1 MLRLRNLF
9 SILAIVIGISISAY
23 AAITPIT
30 ETEFGVSNT
39 TATGSIAPDGSSVD
53 DGCGVNTLPS
63 AYGTGNISCV
73 YNNAKEGRGCIS
85 TTYCKNGSEVTIKE
99 CPSTLRYSI
108 TDTSG
113 LSKLS
118 SLEYC
123 DGYRDG
129 VKAIYFYENPDQ
141 CSIHG
146 ITNATYLSSLNAV
159 DTCDASATAKSCV
172 NADGDMVNYCE
183 LSSTTGYQRCPSSN
197 ASYSP
202 YPHSCGASSDGD
214 AIICYIECGD
224 GIYCAGYTCDISN
237 LPSCAVLEEE
247 KIAEGYYSSGISDY
261 YDEGKGF
268 IHQCSEGGD
277 VKYMGFYCQGYYTQ
291 ADCTSEANNGT
302 VGNSCSYATASGNVE
317 TVYECTCGTWQTL
330 SEYCN
335 NNASCMSITTGYGN
349 PCWLDSAKARTRAVP
364 EPRYA
369 SFRSADQLCSVYN
382 TDYVWSTSNVTSEYP
397 TSSVQCYINEGDATT
412 TTAYLYCGGCYKTST
427 EMQTIC
433 DASNGAGSST
443 VSSTTICTAQT
454 AGNPA
459 YDGSPITTY
468 CGCDCD
474 TNKFKT
480 VDDWCAELLPD
491 DVATCKLQAASAGT
505 ECHTRPKA
513 GGAGYHSDDTAFVS
527 AIKCSS
533 NYLSKEDWCAAN
545 NISDEEC
552 NSYVGYGK
560 YCKIDAIDDTGNQD
574 FSLYKYEKY
583 VKPCSSEVGSEEYI
597 KDTIDECKI
606 GENSPAYTIC
616 YKRGEDGFYNKI
628 AYDCACP
635 FGYGTTCNDPRL
647 VRGGDI
653 CKYDRNSEGN
663 SIIKYANCNFA
674 CHSEYA
680 KEVSDTIYDCPSVG
694 AYTSYPRLSSDGN
707 YAKCTDTLTDR
718 SEKYICS
725 CPSIF
730 MTIEQYCEAN
740 FPDNTSAC
748 KTQYKGVGTPCL
760 LDLAEGS
767 DTSGND
773 IIVWKYAS
781 FAISC
786 PTDVPLY
793 YSSDDCTNIHGVVK
807 QECIDVNGVERVVC
821 GCPTSYWST
830 EEYAETT
837 QSEIGDDGEE
847 IITVIPNAGCPPKEI
862 DGIQYK
868 TEATGEVCDFE
879 GENNLRYK
887 ECAIHCS
894 AIVGNSNIVVPYA
907 YTYVS
912 ADNQTPTQTLCNQ
925 TMGNG
930 AVLGFDG
937 QAFCSLNNTKMY
949 PCYCPAGFQECKSE
963 DNLMAAENA
972 TICKVNGIT
981 YYSDCIESACDEE
994 SYNVAI
1000 VDTEEAAK
1008 SFGPGAEIVKCSQ
1021 NGTSKYQVTCNA
1033 STYNDSCEYPYTA
1046 PKDYASVTDAS
1057 SVKSWCK
1064 YSKDKSKKMATE
1076 GVPHFKSGACSITKT
1091 LGECGKSIAQA
1102 PEGANYTIF
1111 VASTESECTS
1121 KYGPGIKTQL
1131 CEYGKEQGYKRAYN
1145 CYYNPADFKYTT
1157 ANCGVRHNLSGN
1169 YIIIKGKKYWN
1180 ECKCTSAY
1188 QHHKFNCGGMLSGNP
1203 CQQEITQSMIDS
1215 DSSLKEAVADGY
1227 DLDGVTLPYYPYCE
1241 CSSDYTE
1248 ICDEDGSGRYKGV
1261 GTACNGKYTACECVP
1276 DKLPDNWTDNYYG
1289 CPGGKKPTGVWKD
1302 NGCGKKYYQCTVVEC
1317 TWEYTEMCEAP
1328 LIPVGQSCQDNEGNI
1343 GGYKACTCPSDYVIC
1358 GAGQVGEGEPCNLKG
1373 VSYYK
1378 SCKSQETCNSLSTE
1392 TCTGPLQIG
1401 VNPCTRD
1408 DITYFESCVCANGYD
1423 KICGEGEVG
1432 VGNYCEID
1440 GTKYYK
1446 ECVEPED
1453 NECTEKHVTACDTN
1467 QESYSPCV
1475 GRDANGKQI
1484 VKYLCRCPTNWQT
1497 CSETGPAPNS
1507 EKCTFPKDG
1516 TTYYS
1521 KCDASE
1527 GCSPYQDLTYKVC
1540 TSAQTGD
1547 GGSCSSTVIET
1558 INGEE
1563 VETTVI
1569 KHATCKDSGNCLTNG
1584 FRYSCS
1590 GYDTSALGESC
1601 IDDQGNKLYKECPC
1615 PSNYVSCGNSNATK
1629 GSKCTPLK
1637 SDGTFGPT
1645 VYSSCM
1651 CDKSKY
1657 KYTCTSNS
1665 SDDPYN
1671 LGITP
1676 PSGNNKYCETEEQ
1689 VYVYTTDEDGNRV
1702 IKTDEDGNK
1711 VTTTEK
1717 VKYYSSCD
1725 CKSDY
1730 RYTCNEGENGAW
1742 LPDEYK
1748 KDYCKIN
1755 STILYKGCGCNP
1767 SIYRETEVSCKRDYN
1782 AIPDATGICKV
1793 RGMVSFSENSAE
1805 DGITSTIQT
1814 DNSVYYKYCKCGD
1827 NYKLDCDGKDQ
1838 SEYGLTACTANGT
1851 LLWSACKCDANYS
1864 LTCEKIGLNQGIQGK
1879 ASTLCKTQEMGN
1891 SNIPVETSYYGECE
1905 CANGYEYTCEG
1916 SGYIFAGAPYCDV
1929 GNGKKYKSCMCD
1941 GTVFDIDKTISEDEI
1956 NNIVGYCNRIGG
1968 VALDNLP
1975 TTTHC
1980 KQIDE
1985 DGNERLLPNK
1995 NLCCFGSSV
2004 PAGYI
2009 LIDGAYQATSLS
2021 ELLDSIGERGVYN
2034 IIAEKCGHG
2043 YNGNLA
2049 FDCNGKVYYKCAD
2062 LNVKNTALYTNN
2074 VRGYLTKDECTALS
2088 DKYVWGE
2095 KLTETYTNGAKDTA
2109 NVSTV
2114 TINSADTWKGT
2125 TITLK
2130 NACDCSSLYNIIDTT
2145 SSIAGEE
2152 DICVEWRNFN
2162 TSKLFCTSDTDFG
2175 GNGVNSSKEACR
2187 KEYYQFYPNQIC
2199 RSRAGYNTTNQ
2210 CVCKRG
2216 SRDYEFTCGDS
2227 SCRITNYCDD
2237 PYKGDNTKACWVNM
2251 KGQTFRVSTISKS
2264 GTKTYNCPLAY
2275 RENEL
2280 KSCSGSG
2287 TGGDDACSTIR
2298 PDWN

>member
-30 ETEFGVSNT
+30 ETEFGVSST
-39 TATGSIAPDGSSVD
+39 TATESIAPDGSSVD
-53 DGCGVNTLPS
+53 DGCGVDTLPS

-73 YNNAKEGRGCIS
+73 YNNTKEGRGCIS
-85 TTYCKNGSEVTIKE
+85 TTYCKNGSEVTIEE

-172 NADGDMVNYCE
+172 NADGDTVNYCE
-183 LSSTTGYQRCPSSN
+183 LSSTTGYQKCPSSN

-302 VGNSCSYATASGNVE
+302 VGNSCSYTTASGNVE

-382 TDYVWSTSNVTSEYP
+382 TDCVWSTSNVTSEYP

-412 TTAYLYCGGCYKTST
+412 TTAYLYCRGCYKTSN

-443 VSSTTICTAQT
+443 VSSTNICTAQT

-513 GGAGYHSDDTAFVS
+513 GGAGYHSDDMAFVS

-533 NYLSKEDWCAAN
+533 QYLTKTEWCEANASQILEGYSCEDDYIGIGTA
-545 NISDEEC
+545 
-552 NSYVGYGK
+552 
-560 YCKIDAIDDTGNQD
+560 CKIEAGGNVAK
-574 FSLYKYEKY
+574 YKYTAYGLGCPTGIDITAKET
-583 VKPCSSEVGSEEYI
+583 V
-597 KDTIDECKI
+597 DECLLD
-606 GENSPAYTIC
+606 GETKAYYTNC
-616 YKRGEDGFYNKI
+616 F
-628 AYDCACP
+628 AYDATTDTTKTKYICKCPPSYGTECTSPYMSRGGTACRFDTSATGSVITKYSSCELTCNTTYAAEPSQDLYGCNDIGDYVATIRGGSTSPEMCVLATDSNRPKYYICACP
-635 FGYGTTCNDPRL
+635 TNFLTINDWCDQNYNEEGLSSADECVKNFIGIGASCKLDIESDSYGNPTKLLTKYTSYARYCPTDRPLYYSESDCTFIGGEYEYSCLDTNTTERVVCQCPTNW
-647 VRGGDI
+647 
-653 CKYDRNSEGN
+653 YDKEGN
-663 SIIKYANCNFA
+663 SISGTSCETVELGG
-674 CHSEYA
+674 SEYTA
-680 KEVSDTIYDCPSVG
+680 EAS
-694 AYTSYPRLSSDGN
+694 GN
-707 YAKCTDTLTDR
+707 YCDFGGAENLKYEECIVSCNALLTD
-718 SEKYICS
+718 E
-725 CPSIF
+725 
-730 MTIEQYCEAN
+730 
-740 FPDNTSAC
+740 
-748 KTQYKGVGTPCL
+748 
-760 LDLAEGS
+760 
-767 DTSGND
+767 D
-773 IIVWKYAS
+773 IS
-781 FAISC
+781 
-786 PTDVPLY
+786 L
-793 YSSDDCTNIHGVVK
+793 
-807 QECIDVNGVERVVC
+807 
-821 GCPTSYWST
+821 
-830 EEYAETT
+830 
-837 QSEIGDDGEE
+837 
-847 IITVIPNAGCPPKEI
+847 PN
-862 DGIQYK
+862 
-868 TEATGEVCDFE
+868 
-879 GENNLRYK
+879 
-887 ECAIHCS
+887 
-894 AIVGNSNIVVPYA
+894 A
-907 YTYVS
+907 YTYLS
-912 ADNQTPTQTLCNQ
+912 PTDTQTPTSMQCNQ
-925 TMGNG
+925 MMGNG
-930 AVLGFDG
+930 AVLGYGG

-949 PCYCPAGFQECKSE
+949 PCYCPASFKECKSE
-963 DNLMAAENA
+963 DNLIAAENA

-1046 PKDYASVTDAS
+1046 PKDYTSVTDAS

-1145 CYYNPADFKYTT
+1145 CYYDPADFKYTT

-1343 GGYKACTCPSDYVIC
+1343 GGYKACTCPPDYIIC

-1475 GRDANGKQI
+1475 GRDSNGKQI

-1558 INGEE
+1558 IDGEE

-1615 PSNYVSCGNSNATK
+1615 PSSYVSCGNSNATK

-1637 SDGTFGPT
+1637 SDGTFGST
-1645 VYSSCM
+1645 VYSSCV
-1651 CDKSKY
+1651 CDRSKY
-1657 KYTCTSNS
+1657 KYTCKADTETE
-1665 SDDPYN
+1665 PYN
-1671 LGITP
+1671 LGIKA
-1676 PSGNNKYCETEEQ
+1676 PSSGASYCEVEEK
-1689 VYVYTTDEDGNRV
+1689 VYVYTTDEDGNKV

-1717 VKYYSSCD
+1717 VKYYTNCE
-1725 CKSDY
+1725 CKEDY
-1730 RYTCNEGENGAW
+1730 AYTCQNTGEILPEGYN
-1742 LPDEYK
+1742 

-1755 STILYKGCGCNP
+1755 STKFYKGCDCSAEYKYTADDCRVNDGQTVDTSRGSCTTKGDLSDNNSSYPSGESEPATHYANTTYYKACICKNNFSLDCSDSKYDQEGLPFCQLSNDSTKLYAQCKCSTSISKTCSPSGKNKGIIPDKGTICEEKVAGNGSYTSIPKYTSCACGTAYSITAETCDNDINGYYNQYNEDYCDLSENTSGDTGKYYKRCACDNILYDNTVNAGSGSTPPDASAYCNSLGLDVIAAFTLGTSDYPAFCPEQTNISGSSNNQITYRPNRGLCCSSTALDGYIQLDNNSYP
-1767 SIYRETEVSCKRDYN
+1767 SLSDFYQTYGEESLRGIFKSKCGHSHNAVVTLDCSGKPFYKCSNETVAASSSWYTQEECSDADRNKTPVLTVSGTPQTISESWLSGGIVVYPKCSCPSNFNQTKSCTMYKVDSPNTSLQSGVSAPVCFNYGRHYEERTKLSAGYICEHLLVNDQLCIDSDGTYKYDWKKCTCDRTYYTKQDLDLVLDYCQDYTGSSKSCHLKYC
-1782 AIPDATGICKV
+1782 IDATGMYLV
-1793 RGMVSFSENSAE
+1793 NSGHKSNGGSC
-1805 DGITSTIQT
+1805 DYCWKDCTKFPKCTIT
-1814 DNSVYYKYCKCGD
+1814 
-1827 NYKLDCDGKDQ
+1827 
-1838 SEYGLTACTANGT
+1838 NGT
-1851 LLWSACKCDANYS
+1851 VKC
-1864 LTCEKIGLNQGIQGK
+1864 T
-1879 ASTLCKTQEMGN
+1879 
-1891 SNIPVETSYYGECE
+1891 
-1905 CANGYEYTCEG
+1905 
-1916 SGYIFAGAPYCDV
+1916 
-1929 GNGKKYKSCMCD
+1929 
-1941 GTVFDIDKTISEDEI
+1941 
-1956 NNIVGYCNRIGG
+1956 
-1968 VALDNLP
+1968 
-1975 TTTHC
+1975 
-1980 KQIDE
+1980 
-1985 DGNERLLPNK
+1985 
-1995 NLCCFGSSV
+1995 
-2004 PAGYI
+2004 
-2009 LIDGAYQATSLS
+2009 
-2021 ELLDSIGERGVYN
+2021 
-2034 IIAEKCGHG
+2034 
-2043 YNGNLA
+2043 
-2049 FDCNGKVYYKCAD
+2049 
-2062 LNVKNTALYTNN
+2062 
-2074 VRGYLTKDECTALS
+2074 
-2088 DKYVWGE
+2088 
-2095 KLTETYTNGAKDTA
+2095 
-2109 NVSTV
+2109 
-2114 TINSADTWKGT
+2114 
-2125 TITLK
+2125 
-2130 NACDCSSLYNIIDTT
+2130 
-2145 SSIAGEE
+2145 
-2152 DICVEWRNFN
+2152 
-2162 TSKLFCTSDTDFG
+2162 
-2175 GNGVNSSKEACR
+2175 
-2187 KEYYQFYPNQIC
+2187 
-2199 RSRAGYNTTNQ
+2199 
-2210 CVCKRG
+2210 
-2216 SRDYEFTCGDS
+2216 
-2227 SCRITNYCDD
+2227 
-2237 PYKGDNTKACWVNM
+2237 
-2251 KGQTFRVSTISKS
+2251 
-2264 GTKTYNCPLAY
+2264 
-2275 RENEL
+2275 
-2280 KSCSGSG
+2280 
-2287 TGGDDACSTIR
+2287 
-2298 PDWN
+2298 